1 MELGILKGVHIFSG
15 LALAS
20 LVFLCPVWRSGLET
34 VLRGGLCVAPGP
46 SFCSSV
52 SPALVCLLPGVQSWT
67 GSSTWRLTSSSGK
80 WDNTCP
86 FTNEIMD
93 VKRLSNM

>member
-34 VLRGGLCVAPGP
+34 GCCGGDCVWLQGPASALPSALHWSASCLGCNLGQVAAHGGLLPLLENGIILAP
-46 SFCSSV
+46 
-52 SPALVCLLPGVQSWT
+52 LLM
-67 GSSTWRLTSSSGK
+67 R
-80 WDNTCP
+80 
-86 FTNEIMD
+86 
-93 VKRLSNM
+93 